1 MRRTLLGLGLVF
13 AMLGMT
19 VLWLRGSR
27 NGAPP
32 AEVATV
38 VSLLGSGDTAGFR
51 RAVRPGDIQ
60 LPRDHGAHD
69 DYRSEWWYFTGNL
82 AAATGREFGFQLT
95 FFRFALAPPSGH
107 NSGWATNQ
115 VHMAHFAIT
124 DKAADDHRVT
134 ERFAR
139 GAAGLAGVA
148 TAPFR
153 TWLDDWSAAST
164 TAEFLPLQLSA
175 RDVAAGIGLSLL
187 LEPGKPPVLQGER
200 GLSAKGDEP
209 GNASWYYSY
218 TRLPTAG
225 VVELDGARYE
235 VAGLAWLDREWSTS
249 SLAADVVGWD
259 WFALQLEDGRDLML
273 YALRQRDGSTAAQSA
288 GSLVATDGF
297 RQTLNHNDFT
307 VTPTNE
313 WRSPA
318 TGISWPTEWR
328 VRVPGHDL
336 ELDVRAA
343 VADQEQDLSVRY
355 WEGAVDIYAPGAGPR
370 LGRGYMEL
378 TGYRPPPANKPR

>member
-1 MRRTLLGLGLVF
+1 MRRMLLTLALVF
-13 AMLGMT
+13 AVLAMT
-19 VLWLRGSR
+19 VLWLRDSR
-27 NGAPP
+27 NDAPP
-32 AEVATV
+32 AEIATV

-51 RAVRPGDIQ
+51 RAEWPGGIK

-82 AAATGREFGFQLT
+82 ATAAGREFGFQLT
-95 FFRFALAPPSGH
+95 FFRFALAPPSGRE
-107 NSGWATNQ
+107 SGWATNQ

-148 TAPFR
+148 TTPFR

-164 TAEFLPLQLSA
+164 AVEFLPLQLSA
-175 RDVAAGIGLSLL
+175 GDAAAGIALSLL

-218 TRLPTAG
+218 TRLPAAG

-249 SLAADVVGWD
+249 SLAAGVVGWD

-288 GSLVATDGF
+288 GSLVATDGS
-297 RQTLNHNDFT
+297 RQALNADEFQL
-307 VTPTNE
+307 TPMAR
-313 WRSPA
+313 WRSPRS
-318 TGISWPTEWR
+318 GVHWPTEWR
-328 VRVPGHDL
+328 VRVPGHGL
-336 ELDVRAA
+336 ELEVRAA
-343 VADQEQDLSVRY
+343 LADQEQDLSVRY
-355 WEGAVDIYAPGAGPR
+355 WEGAVDVYAPGAGPR

-378 TGYRPPPANKPR
+378 TGYRPPPANRPR